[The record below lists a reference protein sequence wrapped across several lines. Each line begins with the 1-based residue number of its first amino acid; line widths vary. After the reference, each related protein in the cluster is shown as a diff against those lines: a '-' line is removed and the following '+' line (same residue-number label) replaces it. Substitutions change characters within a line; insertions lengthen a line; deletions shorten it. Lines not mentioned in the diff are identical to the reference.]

1 MDLIIVVLIDVSR
14 RNEPKILIHQG
25 IYYVYIFF
33 SILIFSYNFFQ
44 IYMHV
49 HILHVELSCI
59 YIGNAMQKNIFQ
71 YLPVHIRFNIGQ

>member
-1 MDLIIVVLIDVSR
+1 MFPGEMNQKSKFIKVFIMF
-14 RNEPKILIHQG
+14 
-25 IYYVYIFF
+25 IFF
-33 SILIFSYNFFQ
+33 NYSILIFSYNFFQ

>member
-1 MDLIIVVLIDVSR
+1 MFPGEM
-14 RNEPKILIHQG
+14 NPKSKFIKVFIMF
-25 IYYVYIFF
+25 IFF
-33 SILIFSYNFFQ
+33 NYSILIFSYNFFQ

-71 YLPVHIRFNIGQ
+71 YLPVNIRFNIGQ

>member
-1 MDLIIVVLIDVSR
+1 MFPGEMNQKSKFIKVFIMF
-14 RNEPKILIHQG
+14 
-25 IYYVYIFF
+25 IFF
-33 SILIFSYNFFQ
+33 NYSILIFSYKFFQ

>member
-1 MDLIIVVLIDVSR
+1 MFPGE
-14 RNEPKILIHQG
+14 RNPKSKFIKVFIMF
-25 IYYVYIFF
+25 IFF
-33 SILIFSYNFFQ
+33 NYSILIFSYNFFQ

>member
-1 MDLIIVVLIDVSR
+1 MFPGEM
-14 RNEPKILIHQG
+14 NPKSKFIKVFIMF
-25 IYYVYIFF
+25 IFF
-33 SILIFSYNFFQ
+33 NYSSLIFSYNFFQ

>member
-1 MDLIIVVLIDVSR
+1 MFPGEM
-14 RNEPKILIHQG
+14 NPKSKFIKVFIMF
-25 IYYVYIFF
+25 IFF
-33 SILIFSYNFFQ
+33 NYSILIFSYNFFQ

-59 YIGNAMQKNIFQ
+59 YIGNTMQKNIFQ

>member
-1 MDLIIVVLIDVSR
+1 MFPGEMNQKSKFIKVFIMF
-14 RNEPKILIHQG
+14 
-25 IYYVYIFF
+25 IFF
-33 SILIFSYNFFQ
+33 NYSILIFSYNFFQ

-59 YIGNAMQKNIFQ
+59 YIGNAMQKKIFQ

>member
-1 MDLIIVVLIDVSR
+1 MFPGEMNQKSKIIKVFIMF
-14 RNEPKILIHQG
+14 
-25 IYYVYIFF
+25 IFF
-33 SILIFSYNFFQ
+33 NYSILVFSYNFFQ

>member
-1 MDLIIVVLIDVSR
+1 MFPGEM
-14 RNEPKILIHQG
+14 NPKSKFIKVFIMF
-25 IYYVYIFF
+25 IFF
-33 SILIFSYNFFQ
+33 NYSILIFSYNFFQ

-59 YIGNAMQKNIFQ
+59 YIGNAKQKNIFQ

>member
-1 MDLIIVVLIDVSR
+1 MFPGE
-14 RNEPKILIHQG
+14 RNPKSKFIKVFIMF
-25 IYYVYIFF
+25 IFF
-33 SILIFSYNFFQ
+33 NYSILIFSYNFFQ

-59 YIGNAMQKNIFQ
+59 YIGNAMQENIFQ